1 MKKCLRI
8 FVMLFASLPLAAAIA
23 NAPTAHADQGKYIT
37 SASARLTKLIDLSN
51 AVGYKLQND
60 SFSIG
65 GGWLKQSASNWVNLY
80 TITLTKGRDYRF
92 LAAGDQDSKDVDLQI
107 LDETGTVVASDTAV
121 SNEAIVGFR
130 PTVTARYTVR
140 LRLYASRDNVPC
152 VCLGIMLAK

>member
-1 MKKCLRI
+1 MKKCLGI
-8 FVMLFASLPLAAAIA
+8 LFALAALFGFAA
-23 NAPTAHADQGKYIT
+23 ATPADQGKYIT

-51 AVGYKLQND
+51 TLGYKLKND

-65 GGWLKQSASNWVNLY
+65 GGWLKQGAGNWVNLY
-80 TITLTKGRDYRF
+80 TITLTKGNDYRF

-107 LDETGTVVASDTAV
+107 VNESGTVVASDTAV

-130 PTVTARYTVR
+130 PAATARYTVR

-152 VCLGIMLAK
+152 VCLGIMLVK